1 MSELKDKVFEN
12 TEELDAETIKKYR
25 VNSVEEIEKDLVEFG
40 GWDTATPGATIA
52 LVVKQG
58 SVDQCI
64 LNLVG
69 ETDPKRMD
77 ARTVFGEGYG
87 GGSDHQVRV
96 GKLDLQKFRFR
107 GSLVSEWMS
116 PQEFPHCVQRPATTQ
131 AGVWREVEQHK
142 VEAEG
147 GQELWL
153 RAVVQPWSG
162 LKLRVT
168 VGLHP
173 AKDVTKLQDA
183 DHSRFP
189 FISLMNINV
198 AVMPGPPD
206 GINICLPFVP
216 YIISGAERKMMRSY
230 PTGKGWSELQQGCSR
245 PPRPR
250 TRRAA
255 WTP

>member
-1 MSELKDKVFEN
+1 MSEIKDKIFEN
-12 TEELDAETIKKYR
+12 MGELENDTLKKYR
-25 VNSVEEIEKDLVEFG
+25 LKSIEDIEKDLVEFG
-40 GWDTATPGATIA
+40 GWDTAAPGATVA
-52 LVVKQG
+52 LVLKQG
-58 SVDQCI
+58 DIGQCV
-64 LNLVG
+64 LSLVG
-69 ETDPKRMD
+69 ETDGKRLD
-77 ARTVFGEGYG
+77 AKTVFGEAYT

-96 GKLDLQKFRFR
+96 GKVDLQKFCFR
-107 GSLVSEWMS
+107 GTLVSEWMS

-131 AGVWREVEQHK
+131 SRVWREVEQHK